1 MGPRLLLQDAQ
12 WQTIRRIAKLLSLC
26 RVRGGHAMSEVTALA
41 HIAAAALLGILVTNV
56 LVGATRD
63 RPVARL
69 VAIALLAIVL
79 LLMW

>member
-1 MGPRLLLQDAQ
+1 
-12 WQTIRRIAKLLSLC
+12 
-26 RVRGGHAMSEVTALA
+26 MSEVTALA